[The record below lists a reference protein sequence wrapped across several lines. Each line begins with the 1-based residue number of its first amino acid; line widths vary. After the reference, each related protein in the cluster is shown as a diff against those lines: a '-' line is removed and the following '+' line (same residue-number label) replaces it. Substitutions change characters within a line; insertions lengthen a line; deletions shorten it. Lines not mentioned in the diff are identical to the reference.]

1 MSSSIDGSSNS
12 RRDASADILLVIAAS
27 AVAYGAELALQE
39 ALPWGNETRG
49 VLAVL
54 VGAAFAVWVTLRRG
68 RSITDLGFT
77 RPKRLWTVPIWVV
90 GILAA
95 FIVAQIAAPL
105 ALSAFFE
112 VPQPDFSRYDFIRGN
127 LLGAIGMIMVLPL
140 TAAIPEEVL
149 YRGFLIERLTCF
161 VGEGKVGVLLAVLLQ
176 AIVFGSVHFEWGVG
190 GILLASIMGAVWGF
204 AFILCGRNLW
214 TVILAH
220 STAHVALVTQLYLS

>member
-1 MSSSIDGSSNS
+1 MSLSIDGSSNS
-12 RRDASADILLVIAAS
+12 RRNALADILLVAAAS
-27 AVAYGAELALQE
+27 AVAYGAELALQD

-54 VGAAFAVWVTLRRG
+54 AGATFAVWVTLSRG

-112 VPQPDFSRYDFIRGN
+112 IPQPDFSRYDFIRGN
-127 LLGAIGMIMVLPL
+127 LLGAVGMILALPL

-161 VGEGKVGVLLAVLLQ
+161 VGKGKVGVLLAVLLQ

>member
-1 MSSSIDGSSNS
+1 MSSAIGVNSNS
-12 RRDASADILLVIAAS
+12 RRNALADILLVAAAS

-39 ALPWGNETRG
+39 ALPWGDEARG

-68 RSITDLGFT
+68 RSTAELGFT
-77 RPKRLWTVPIWVV
+77 RPKRWWLIPVWVV

-95 FIVAQIAAPL
+95 FIMAQIAAPL

-127 LLGAIGMIMVLPL
+127 LLSAIAMILVLPL

-149 YRGFLIERLTCF
+149 YRGFLIERLTCI
-161 VGEGKVGVLLAVLLQ
+161 VGKGKGGVLLAVLLQ

-204 AFILCGRNLW
+204 AFVLCGRNLW

>member
-1 MSSSIDGSSNS
+1 MSSVIDVSSNS
-12 RRDASADILLVIAAS
+12 RRNALADILLVAAAS

-39 ALPWGNETRG
+39 ALPWGDEARG

-77 RPKRLWTVPIWVV
+77 RPKRWWAVPIWVV

-127 LLGAIGMIMVLPL
+127 FLGAIAMILVLPL

-161 VGEGKVGVLLAVLLQ
+161 VGKGKVGVLLAVLLQ
-176 AIVFGSVHFEWGVG
+176 SIIFGSVHFEWGVG

-204 AFILCGRNLW
+204 AFVLCGRNLW